1 MRPTLLIVDDHA
13 DFRAAARELLGA
25 EGFDVIGEAEDAE
38 RALDA
43 VARLHPNV
51 VLLDI
56 QLPGMDGLRV
66 AEILASR
73 PDPPVVVLV
82 SSRDKAAYGPRLRQ
96 TSARGFIP
104 KSELSGQALA
114 GMVG

>member
-1 MRPTLLIVDDHA
+1 MRLTLLIVDDHA

-25 EGFDVIGEAEDAE
+25 EGFDVIGEAEDGE
-38 RALDA
+38 QALEA

-56 QLPGMDGLRV
+56 QLPGMDGLSV
-66 AEILASR
+66 AEILASG
-73 PDPPVVVLV
+73 PDPPVIVLV

-114 GMVG
+114 ALVG